1 MQTSAVMSSE
11 AELSKSKTSRQ
22 AMGWAVGLATA
33 ATVGAVAIPLCAA
46 MGGVALATLPV
57 MLIASAKTTVLTKV
71 AIAALASQLWTAP
84 VVAGAAMI
92 GGGVGALM
100 GSAIGVIGGIDGHR
114 AGAHEVQYR
123 GMPADISG
131 KLKMWR
137 EQTGEAAAKVG
148 KDIASS
154 MAHSI

>member
-1 MQTSAVMSSE
+1 MQTSAVMSSA

-33 ATVGAVAIPLCAA
+33 ATVGAIAIPLC
-46 MGGVALATLPV
+46 
-57 MLIASAKTTVLTKV
+57 
-71 AIAALASQLWTAP
+71 
-84 VVAGAAMI
+84 AAMI

-114 AGAHEVQYR
+114 AGVHEVQYR

-137 EQTGEAAAKVG
+137 EQTGETAAKVG